1 MAGQINYGINFNINN
16 SQLKQLKTELQ
27 QLKSMTTVELSMIQP
42 KANLDDLEAQLQD
55 IHKYAG
61 QVEKAFTKAFNV
73 NLGTLNLKTL
83 NKELEKLKLDKIGQS
98 FAGAGSVGTQAF
110 MKMSSAISSTNLQL
124 KQSSKFLDDMATTMA
139 NTAKWG
145 VASSILNNMS
155 SSIQKAWSFTKELDK
170 SLTDIRIVTGKS
182 ADEMERFARVAN
194 NAAQKL
200 GKSTKDF
207 TDASLI
213 YYQQGLGDV
222 ESQQRAEITLKTANV
237 TGQNTADVSEQLTA
251 VWNGYKVASEEAEM
265 YVDKLAAVAADTAAD
280 LEELSTGMSKVASA
294 ASIMGVDIDQLSAT
308 LATVISVTRQA
319 PESVGTA
326 FKTIYA
332 RMGDIQ
338 AGIDTETSLDAY
350 TQDMLDIGGIN
361 VLNANNELRDM
372 GEVIEEVG
380 QKWSS
385 MTREQQVALSQVM
398 AGTRQYNNLLAL
410 FDNWNMYTKA
420 LETSES
426 SLGEL
431 NRQQDIYMQ
440 STEAHLE
447 QLATAWERVFDSMA
461 DTDSINGII
470 DVLTGLTNGIANFTE
485 ALGGGGK
492 ALLAFGTLATKAF
505 NKQLATGINNMIKN
519 SQVDKNNI
527 AKIDGEIAALT
538 KEIEIEK
545 ESTGG
550 KVYSGIDVKIKQ
562 LEELKKHISSFDV
575 AKIEEIRQKIN
586 QLGEA
591 TGDANVFKQK
601 TSELTGF
608 MANMMGDKK
617 DEKGKIIQKGMSKR
631 TINEFVK
638 TGGQIED
645 GKSADL
651 ITGTM
656 EANRDAFAPLEKA
669 SEKVQKAM
677 KNSAATY
684 IKHVDEMIDAIND
697 FQEEHANL
705 IPEGAQ
711 AKLKAELEELIN
723 IIPRTN
729 DKDGN
734 QILDEKALKA
744 TPGLLEEITGA
755 AEGVRKEIANA
766 SAEVKDYY
774 DTYDKIKQEGGAKN
788 IQDRKNK
795 SQKDF
800 EEEFKNDEKTGIWDE
815 THLQEVTESM
825 IGLATGMSSVAS
837 AWMTISNLG
846 NIISDEN
853 LSTGEKFLQIIMALG
868 TAVPM
873 MASGIKD
880 TIKGVATLTTT
891 LGGQIVAQKIKNAE
905 EAKGAALTSFE
916 IAQIGLKTLGTK
928 LLTLETYKQ
937 IAAQMLANWYYLAA
951 AAAIGAVVGIIY
963 LAVKAYNA
971 DAEAAKKA
979 AETAKEL
986 ADAHNEAKEELENLK
1001 SSFDAYDEAKKKLED
1016 CTEGTKEWKEALKE
1030 VNATAVE
1037 LINNLGDLS
1046 AEDIRELYSRDENGM
1061 INIDQ
1066 DKMDELMAKAESKVT
1081 ATQYAAAAGQADAT
1095 HAQLKSD
1102 AKDIGREIAKSW
1114 NADLDHSGNEMFSDF
1129 YRDVLMNNLDKFE
1142 NPMALNEFEKQ
1153 LNSLGIMTW
1162 QLSHNELKELQ
1173 DELSKMAS
1181 TSAAA
1186 EEKLKLIA
1194 ELTVQDIVGE
1204 DADAAASKVT
1214 AEKLQKEQDELNEKY
1229 LDKMTGGGINKVS
1242 GADNDIYEE
1251 ILGKLQEA
1259 GYDYDKQK
1267 DNAVR
1272 GSDSNRSFAFLNEEG
1287 EEVIM
1292 SAEKIAQIIAA
1303 SEATKNVEANQA
1315 ETEATL
1321 NTLEENIGKEL
1332 SDGIK
1337 QYMLDGNFE
1346 SMSKEDFDKLQSNV
1360 NGNAFKYLLDNTGKS
1375 IWEGGDIL
1383 DIFGKPD
1390 EMKKAMEDYQKALD
1404 TLTDGV
1410 AQEVVDVF
1418 DGLDQID
1425 GMSVTAQKAILET
1438 LNTAFTYGGK
1448 EAMTNVANIYSK
1460 LGEENLDEFNTA
1472 ISGISD
1478 WTNTDV
1484 ADLQDRLKESGVATK
1499 FTTEELANYIEAMRA
1514 SESATRSFTGT
1525 IEKWKELSKN
1535 AFGLERGDTIDEETY
1550 KLLSSEMQKFFTLM
1564 LDGTYKLT
1572 GSAIEYNEAIKEQ
1585 RLSEFKDTKDSIQGQ
1600 IAAYKQLQGYDFEK
1614 MSSSANYKGSDG
1626 KNYYNRSDVDK
1637 QIELL
1642 QTLGKVDSKQANSWI
1657 NDLSDKN
1664 TTTKVLEEIAEKV
1677 KECKTEYDN
1686 LGTSITNLANEY
1698 LSVDIAMASSF
1709 NKLSD
1714 LKQALADG
1722 TVGIEAYTKAS
1733 LDMLDAQREED
1744 FEPEEIENYA
1754 RYIRDIADES
1764 DEFADSLSD
1773 GSKKAA
1779 AASRDLAIQIMRMND
1794 GVDALADGWKDWSDV
1809 LKKSSKESEEYYEA
1823 LTATQEAMA
1832 DLLDTNEAFISNDF
1846 IQSHM
1851 KEIGEAATGSAEA
1864 IDKLHAELAK
1874 DIVVQIAIGQGLDQA
1889 AQDKLVAQVE
1899 LLQSQIPNL
1908 EVGASLDTSELESG
1922 YGSFLNTLGE
1932 IIDSCNMTAD
1942 QANEFLCQIGD
1953 EADFETEPAEITQNV
1968 PVTVSE
1974 TEVVSLYPLKT
1985 RTKSYQDG
1993 TESIKQTVEVPRI
2006 TSSSNGKTPKIKN
2019 LTKKASGSANNYS
2032 SKNKGGGSPGKS
2044 SGGSKDPDK
2053 MDKVDKSPDR
2063 YHKVDTQL
2071 DKIGNQLDKIQS
2083 QEKKLIGAELI
2094 ENINAQLGQ
2103 LDNRLDQ
2110 LREKV
2115 KIAQGEAGE
2124 LRDSLANQGV
2134 KFNDDGTIANYMEIY
2149 NAKVKYVNDLIDK
2162 YNAMSAEEQEKYKET
2177 VEQAKEDLDK
2187 FTEDL
2192 DRYDELVSDFI
2203 PGLNN
2208 EIQDA
2213 IDEEIELNIKKFN
2226 LEFDVR
2232 LNMKDAT
2239 KDWNEFKKRI
2249 LDGIDEDDIYGNAKA
2264 RATDD
2269 FSNMIGENGVQASTK
2284 QAQEVLAELKEMDA
2298 TGWSDVYGDDRAKA
2312 LEDLKTAYETINE
2325 DLMEIDQIQKD
2336 VYQAWLDTM
2345 DEIND
2350 KMADQVAMYEQVS
2363 NLIDHDMKVIQLI
2376 YGETD
2381 YEALGKYYDKQ
2392 HQNNLGLLDF
2402 QRQNADFWEKEMNS
2416 IDKEKDPDAWK
2427 KARDNWISAV
2437 NDLNATVEASIENA
2451 RDKMENTIDDIFQK
2465 FNNEI
2470 TDGKG
2475 LDYLAQQWDLVNDNA
2490 DDYLDTVNAAFG
2502 IRQLENKYQDA
2513 IDLTDNI
2520 SAQRKLNDLME
2531 SELKALREKDKL
2543 TEYDIE
2549 RANMKYEIALKQ
2561 IALEEAQQTKTT
2573 MRLRRDSQGNYRYEY
2588 IADEDA
2594 IGKLQDELDVLEN
2607 SLYNFDKERWIE
2619 MQNQVVD
2626 AVQERQD
2633 AIKEIMMDASLSEEE
2648 RAERLAEIN
2657 RLYNEKIQNITDQ
2670 TVTAQNNLY
2679 QSGADELAKIWE
2691 AEGKDFQ
2698 SLSNE
2703 EQRILTEEMLPQF
2716 ETGVNDM
2723 ITKFSGPGGFE
2734 DMTVGSMNNLKEATN
2749 QYNQELDEIEYN
2761 AGVSFDK
2768 VEEGIDKN
2776 IPKTQQLIEDNDTLN
2791 QEYQEQIDKI
2801 KELNLKLQEQA
2812 DKYKKIA
2819 EEAKKATQEAYNYWM
2834 EQQRQAAGAAEQ
2846 EKKNS
2851 DGVQNPNEGNKNDN
2865 NPTNGGNKNPTGKT
2879 TLSASDAIGVAAAIS
2894 LADNYGGWGTG
2905 ATRSKRLAEKFT
2917 NDNDV
2922 QDVINRNGGYKN
2934 LKGEYNAYKNKLGD
2948 YYYSKFDTGGYTGDW
2963 AGNYGKFAM
2972 LHSKELVLNAHD
2984 TDNMLNMMQIA
2995 RDVIA
3000 LAGPRVGALSA
3011 GKGAGAAAGQL
3022 EQNVHIEANFP
3033 NVESASEIEEA
3044 LNNLVQLASQRA
3056 TRNTRG

>member
-1 MAGQINYGINFNINN
+1 MAGQINYGINFNINS
-16 SQLKQLKTELQ
+16 SQLKQLKAELQ
-27 QLKSMTTVELSMIQP
+27 SLQSLTNVELAMNN
-42 KANLDDLEAQLQD
+42 KDMDLASV
-55 IHKYAG
+55 KK
-61 QVEKAFTKAFNV
+61 QVALIREDAKTLEGIFDKAFNTS
-73 NLGTLNLKTL
+73 LGTLNLKKL
-83 NKELEKLKLDKIGQS
+83 NAELKSGKIDLTAMGQRFS
-98 FAGAGSVGTQAF
+98 SVGANGIKAF
-110 MKMSSAISSTNLQL
+110 KSISAAISSSNLQL

-155 SSIQKAWSFTKELDK
+155 SSIQKAWTFTKELDK

-213 YYQQGLGDV
+213 YYQQGLSDV

-237 TGQNTADVSEQLTA
+237 TGQNTSDVSEQLTA
-251 VWNGYKVASEEAEM
+251 VWNGYKVATEEVEM

-350 TQDMLDIGGIN
+350 TQDMLDIGGVN

-380 QKWSS
+380 SKWSS
-385 MTREQQVALSQVM
+385 MSREQQIALSQVM

-410 FDNWNMYTKA
+410 FDNWDMYTKA
-420 LETSES
+420 LETSEN

-431 NRQQDIYMQ
+431 NRQQDVYMQ

-461 DTDSINGII
+461 DTEGINGII

-485 ALGGGGK
+485 SLGGGGK
-492 ALLAFGTLATKAF
+492 ALLTFGTIATKVF
-505 NKQLATGINNMIKN
+505 NKQLATGINNVIKN
-519 SQVDKNNI
+519 SKVDKQNESKI
-527 AKIDGEIAALT
+527 TQEIEALKTLEEKSTDLAEKAGASAKI
-538 KEIEIEK
+538 
-545 ESTGG
+545 S
-550 KVYSGIDVKIKQ
+550 Q
-562 LEELKKHISSFDV
+562 LEKLRQDINLFDV
-575 AKIEEIRQKIN
+575 NKIEEIRSKIQQLGDAIAESNIFNAKADKTENVLKNEIFADYSDEIVDKYIKQGGKLTASDKKNMTDPEYGRMSATFNQMSTQLTGDRTYFNAIN
-586 QLGEA
+586 QQSK
-591 TGDANVFKQK
+591 DV
-601 TSELTGF
+601 
-608 MANMMGDKK
+608 DK
-617 DEKGKIIQKGMSKR
+617 
-631 TINEFVK
+631 
-638 TGGQIED
+638 
-645 GKSADL
+645 A
-651 ITGTM
+651 ITQSSR
-656 EANRDAFAPLEKA
+656 A
-669 SEKVQKAM
+669 
-677 KNSAATY
+677 Y
-684 IKHVDEMIDAIND
+684 IKSVEEMIDLSEELSNTPIVPKSLKDQHGAGSLVKQIDKVKNAINSLPKD
-697 FQEEHANL
+697 AEISNEELTKKVVGHVNNL
-705 IPEGAQ
+705 KQMIKEMSDSYDEIFDTFDEMAQ
-711 AKLKAELEELIN
+711 AGGSQEARDKHNKPAE
-723 IIPRTN
+723 
-729 DKDGN
+729 D
-734 QILDEKALKA
+734 
-744 TPGLLEEITGA
+744 
-755 AEGVRKEIANA
+755 
-766 SAEVKDYY
+766 
-774 DTYDKIKQEGGAKN
+774 AK
-788 IQDRKNK
+788 
-795 SQKDF
+795 
-800 EEEFKNDEKTGIWDE
+800 EEFENDEKTGIWDE
-815 THLQEVTESM
+815 AHNQKVTES
-825 IGLATGMSSVAS
+825 ILGLASGISSVVS
-837 AWMTISNLG
+837 SMMTLRNIG
-846 NIISDEN
+846 NIFTDEN
-853 LSTGEKFLQIIMALG
+853 LTSGEKFLQIIMALG
-868 TAVPM
+868 TAIPM

-1001 SSFDAYDEAKKKLED
+1001 SSFNAYDEAKKKLED

-1030 VNATAVE
+1030 VNATAIE

-1114 NADLDHSGNEMFSDF
+1114 NSDL
-1129 YRDVLMNNLDKFE
+1129 YRDVLMNNLDKFKS
-1142 NPMALNEFEKQ
+1142 PMSTDEFEKQ
-1153 LNSLGIMTW
+1153 LNSLGIITW
-1162 QLSHNELKELQ
+1162 DLSHNELKELQ

-1214 AEKLQKEQDELNEKY
+1214 AEKLQKEQDKLNEKY
-1229 LDKMTGGGINKVS
+1229 LDKMTDDGGRYVGGEIDKTS

-1259 GYDYDKQK
+1259 GYNYDKQK

-1272 GSDSNRSFAFLNEEG
+1272 GSDTNRSFAFLNEEG
-1287 EEVIM
+1287 EEVVM

-1315 ETEATL
+1315 ETKATL

-1337 QYMLDGNFE
+1337 QYILDGNFE
-1346 SMSKEDFDKLQSNV
+1346 SMSKEDFDKLKSDM
-1360 NGNAFKYLLDNTGKS
+1360 NGNPLKYLLEGTDKS
-1375 IWEGGDIL
+1375 IFEMGDIAE
-1383 DIFGKPD
+1383 IFGKPD

-1410 AQEVVDVF
+1410 TQEVIDVF

-1448 EAMTNVANIYSK
+1448 EAMVNVANIYSK

-1472 ISGISD
+1472 IGGISD

-1499 FTTEELANYIEAMRA
+1499 FTTEELENYIKAMRA
-1514 SESATRSFTGT
+1514 SENATRSFTGT

-1642 QTLGKVDSKQANSWI
+1642 QTLGKIDSKQANSWI

-1709 NKLSD
+1709 SNLSD

-1832 DLLDTNEAFISNDF
+1832 DLLDTNEAFISDDF

-1908 EVGASLDTSELESG
+1908 EVGASLNTSELESG

-1942 QANEFLCQIGD
+1942 QANEFLGQIGY

-2019 LTKKASGSANNYS
+2019 LTKKASGSSNNYS

-2063 YHKVDTQL
+2063 YHEVDTQL
-2071 DKIGNQLDKIQS
+2071 DKIGNQLEKIQS
-2083 QEKKLIGAELI
+2083 QEKKLTGAELI
-2094 ENINAQLGQ
+2094 ANINAQLGQ

-2149 NAKVKYVNDLIDK
+2149 NAKVQYVNDLIDK

-2226 LEFDVR
+2226 LEFEVR
-2232 LNMKDAT
+2232 LDMKEAT
-2239 KDWNEFKKRI
+2239 KDWNEFKKKI

-2264 RATDD
+2264 RLEND
-2269 FSNMIGENGVQASTK
+2269 FENIIGKNGVQASTK
-2284 QAQEVLAELKEMDA
+2284 QTQEILAELKEMDE
-2298 TGWSDVYGDDRAKA
+2298 TGWSDVYGDDRASA
-2312 LEDLKTAYETINE
+2312 LEDLKAAYSEVMA
-2325 DLMEIDQIQKD
+2325 DLEELDQIQKD
-2336 VYQAWLDTM
+2336 IHQAWLDTM
-2345 DEIND
+2345 DEVNE
-2350 KMADQVAMYEQVS
+2350 KMEDQVAMYEQIS
-2363 NLIDHDMKVIQLI
+2363 NLIEHDMKIIELV

-2381 YEALGKYYDKQ
+2381 YEALGKYYEKQ

-2402 QRQNADFWEKEMNS
+2402 QRGNVEIWENEMNS
-2416 IDKEKDPDAWK
+2416 IDPETDPDAWK
-2427 KARDNWISAV
+2427 IARDNWISAV
-2437 NDLNATVEASIENA
+2437 NDLNATIEDSIQNA
-2451 RDKMENTIDDIFQK
+2451 RDKMENAIDDIFDK
-2465 FNNEI
+2465 FNDQI

-2475 LDYLAQQWDLVNDNA
+2475 LDYLQQQWDLVNDVA

-2502 IRQLENKYQDA
+2502 IRQLESKYQDA
-2513 IDLTDNI
+2513 IDATDNV

-2531 SELKALREKDKL
+2531 DELKALREKDKL

-2594 IGKLQDELDVLEN
+2594 ISKLQDELDVLEN
-2607 SLYNFDKERWIE
+2607 SLYNFDKDRWIE

-2626 AVQERQD
+2626 ATKERQE
-2633 AIKEIMMDASLSEEE
+2633 AIKEILMDASLSEEE

-2657 RLYNEKIQNITDQ
+2657 ELYNQKIQNITDQ

-2679 QSGADELAKIWE
+2679 QSGANELAKIWD
-2691 AEGKDFQ
+2691 AQGKDF
-2698 SLSNE
+2698 SALSAE
-2703 EQRILTEEMLPQF
+2703 EQRVLTEEMLPQF
-2716 ETGVNDM
+2716 DTGVNQM
-2723 ITKFSGPGGFE
+2723 IEKFSGEGGFE
-2734 DMTVGSMNNLKEATN
+2734 AQTTASMAALSKST
-2749 QYNQELDEIEYN
+2749 QDYNQDLQDIQTSSGQSFTDIE
-2761 AGVSFDK
+2761 A
-2768 VEEGIDKN
+2768 GIDKN
-2776 IPKTQQLIEDNDTLN
+2776 IPKTQQLVTDNVNLN
-2791 QEYQEQIDKI
+2791 KQFLDQITNI
-2801 KELNLKLQEQA
+2801 KELNKQLDIQITKYNQLTTAAREAAKAGYEYSTAQNEQDAQAYAA
-2812 DKYKKIA
+2812 DKAGSGTASNNTSNGVGENSGSNANNSNTKGHTGSSSRNLNEDTMKGI
-2819 EEAKKATQEAYNYWM
+2819 
-2834 EQQRQAAGAAEQ
+2834 AGAIWIYGS
-2846 EKKNS
+2846 N
-2851 DGVQNPNEGNKNDN
+2851 
-2865 NPTNGGNKNPTGKT
+2865 
-2879 TLSASDAIGVAAAIS
+2879 AS
-2894 LADNYGGWGTG
+2894 GWGTG
-2905 ATRSKRLAEKFT
+2905 QTRWARLKEKFGEGFDAQVQNYINSHT
-2917 NDNDV
+2917 NASNWPSSTWSS
-2922 QDVINRNGGYKN
+2922 
-2934 LKGEYNAYKNKLGD
+2934 LKD
-2948 YYYSKFDTGGYTGDW
+2948 YYYSRFNTGGYTGDW
-2963 AGNYGKFAM
+2963 VGNYGKMAM
-2972 LHSKELVLNAHD
+2972 LDKKELVLNAND
-2984 TDNMLNMMQIA
+2984 TANMLDMMKIA
-2995 RDVIA
+2995 RDVVASSGINVAA
-3000 LAGPRVGALSA
+3000 LTA
-3011 GKGAGAAAGQL
+3011 GKTVKAAAAQL

-3056 TRNTRG
+3056 NRNGR